1 MNSDR
6 ISTPQKSLQINL
18 DATKHGTFAEIG
30 AGQEVARW
38 FFHVGGAAGTVAKTI
53 SAYDMAVS
61 DAIYGPSDRYV
72 SRHRL
77 QAMLDHE
84 YELLLQQLD
93 QKRGTTTSFF
103 VFADTIATRSY
114 SRHEEGRGWMGL
126 RFRHKPREDP
136 SQVIIH
142 VRMLDTENALQ
153 QEALGLL
160 GVNLIYGALY
170 HYHEPNALIGSLMDD
185 LTRERIEIEMIKFS
199 GHCFADVDNR
209 LMSLQLVEQNFTDAS
224 MFTDKEEI
232 VQPAEVLYKKS
243 VLVQRGTF
251 RPITHLAK
259 DMLDRASKQF
269 ISESS
274 KAEGRPLVVTEMSL
288 RNLLTGDRIDHSDF
302 LARVDILGMLGKTVM
317 ISNFARYFP
326 LVAYLRR
333 YTPRSIAFT
342 MGIPNL
348 RELFEEKYYS
358 DLRGGTLEGLGRLF
372 DDHVKLYV
380 YPYKDPATGNL
391 ITVGNMSIAP
401 KLQHLYAYLQENQQ
415 IKAIDDVDESQL
427 YISPR
432 DVLAKI
438 QGGDPSW
445 ERLVPSQA
453 VQLIKDGK
461 YFGYQP
467 SEESAPP
474 R

>member
-1 MNSDR
+1 
-6 ISTPQKSLQINL
+6 
-18 DATKHGTFAEIG
+18 
-30 AGQEVARW
+30 
-38 FFHVGGAAGTVAKTI
+38 
-53 SAYDMAVS
+53 
-61 DAIYGPSDRYV
+61 
-72 SRHRL
+72 
-77 QAMLDHE
+77 
-84 YELLLQQLD
+84 
-93 QKRGTTTSFF
+93 
-103 VFADTIATRSY
+103 
-114 SRHEEGRGWMGL
+114 
-126 RFRHKPREDP
+126 
-136 SQVIIH
+136 
-142 VRMLDTENALQ
+142 
-153 QEALGLL
+153 
-160 GVNLIYGALY
+160 
-170 HYHEPNALIGSLMDD
+170 
-185 LTRERIEIEMIKFS
+185 MIKFS

-232 VQPAEVLYKKS
+232 VQPTEVLYKKS